1 MPVAL
6 VSTLRLSRL
15 PTSTG
20 CFRLTVCNLLKRPK
34 YITHKKIGKNQ
45 NLLDILDISKLPNT
59 NETPKPECRSN
70 NKKK

>member
-1 MPVAL
+1 MPVA
-6 VSTLRLSRL
+6 VFSTLRLSRL
-15 PTSTG
+15 PTST
-20 CFRLTVCNLLKRPK
+20 RLTVCNLLKRPK
-34 YITHKKIGKNQ
+34 YTTHKKIGKNQ